1 MFLWGLR
8 PYSTSERPRPHGS
21 SDTFQGPIAHRG
33 VPVALRGS
41 GRGSHG
47 AGGGSVSSLRW
58 GDLSPAS
65 GELPC
70 LSRMQRFSRRR
81 TLPGATFIYE
91 ALILTMATSIRWE
104 RNPDS
109 KP

>member
-8 PYSTSERPRPHGS
+8 PSSTSERPRPLS
-21 SDTFQGPIAHRG
+21 SSGTFQGHTAHCR
-33 VPVALRGS
+33 VPVALCVLERGS
-41 GRGSHG
+41 DGAGRG
-47 AGGGSVSSLRW
+47 AVSSLRRA
-58 GDLSPAS
+58 DLSPAS
-65 GELPC
+65 REQPC
-70 LSRMQRFSRRR
+70 VSRMQRLSRR